1 MRDPASI
8 KLIADA
14 WRDFEIKVI
23 PLNAPDVQRTEC
35 RRAFYAG
42 ARTLLTGIVGMLDAD
57 KEPTED
63 DLKRMD
69 AIQAELNQYQV
80 DLREGG

>member
-1 MRDPASI
+1 M

-23 PLNAPDVQRTEC
+23 PLNAPEVQRTEC
-35 RRAFYAG
+35 RCAFYAG
-42 ARTLLTGIVGMLDAD
+42 AAALFLDLFRVLD
-57 KEPTED
+57 PGGEPTAA

-69 AIQAELNQYQV
+69 DIKAEIDQFQA
-80 DLREGG
+80 DLKEGRA

>member
-1 MRDPASI
+1 M

-23 PLNAPDVQRTEC
+23 PLNAHKIQRTEC

-42 ARTLLTGIVGMLDAD
+42 AISMWRGILTMLEPGTEPTDAD
-57 KEPTED
+57 
-63 DLKRMD
+63 LKKMD
-69 AIQAELNQYQV
+69 EIKAEIDRYAV
-80 DLREGG
+80 DLQAGRA